1 MDVLD
6 RHGWT
11 EGITILAQGRHIGFR
26 TDKPG
31 FLAEMRERFPPGW
44 KPSERIKVRRVYSV
58 RVAGQK
64 PGPGPRKTHGLY
76 MNASRIERSRD
87 LVYLLDRMESDLHLY
102 VAERATRRIFVHAG
116 VVGWKG
122 KAIVIPGRTFTGKS
136 TLVAEL
142 LRLGATYY
150 SDEYAVLDAK
160 GRVHPFPR
168 PISIRSGVAQ
178 ERPARL
184 GPEDFGAEPGR
195 KPLPVGLVV
204 LTRFKDGVRW
214 RPRTVSPGRG
224 IMALLENT
232 VPARRRPKASLAALR
247 QVVSSAPV
255 VKGTRGEARAMAK
268 ALLGRV
274 E

>member
-1 MDVLD
+1 M
-6 RHGWT
+6 
-11 EGITILAQGRHIGFR
+11 TILAQGRHIGFR

-31 FLAEMRERFPPGW
+31 LLEEIQERLPPGW
-44 KPSERIKVRRVYSV
+44 KPSDRVRVRRVYSV
-58 RVAGQK
+58 RVAGAK
-64 PGPGPRKTHGLY
+64 PGPGPRRTHSLY
-76 MNASRIERSRD
+76 MNAQRIHRSRD
-87 LVYLLDRMESDLHLY
+87 LEDLLDRLESDLHLY

-122 KAIVIPGRTFTGKS
+122 RGILLPGRTFTGKS

-168 PISIRSGVAQ
+168 PLSIRSDQAH
-178 ERPARL
+178 ERPVRL
-184 GPEDFGAEPGR
+184 GPEEFGTEAGR
-195 KPLPVGLVV
+195 EPLPVGLVAF
-204 LTRFKDGVRW
+204 THFKAGVRW
-214 RPRTVSPGRG
+214 RPRHVTAGKGV
-224 IMALLENT
+224 MALLENT

-247 QVVSSAPV
+247 QVVSAAPV
-255 VKGTRGEARAMAK
+255 IRGARGEAREMAET
-268 ALLGRV
+268 LLARV

>member
-11 EGITILAQGRHIGFR
+11 EGTTILAQGRHIGFR

-31 FLAEMRERFPPGW
+31 LMEWIRERFPPGW
-44 KPSERIKVRRVYSV
+44 KPSDRSRVRRVYSL
-58 RVAGQK
+58 RVAGQAG
-64 PGPGPRKTHGLY
+64 GPGPKYTHNLY
-76 MNASRIERSRD
+76 MNAARIERSRD
-87 LVYLLDRMESDLHLY
+87 LEYLLDRMESDLHLY

-116 VVGWKG
+116 VVGWRG
-122 KAIVIPGRTFTGKS
+122 KALVLPGRSFTGKT

-150 SDEYAVLDAK
+150 SDEFAVFDTR

-168 PISIRSGVAQ
+168 PLSLRGSPDD
-178 ERPARL
+178 RPARY
-184 GPEDFGAEPGR
+184 GPEAFGASEGR
-195 KPLPVGLVV
+195 GPLPVGVV
-204 LTRFKDGVRW
+204 AITHFKPGVRW
-214 RPRTVSPGRG
+214 RPRTLTGGRG
-224 IMALLENT
+224 VIALLENT
-232 VPARRRPKASLAALR
+232 VPARRRPKASLATLH

-255 VKGTRGEARAMAK
+255 IRGARGEAREMAR
-268 ALLGRV
+268 ALLARV